1 MQDRYQCRPTKQ
13 NFDLRKSGINFNGKS
28 PDQYQFSLTGSVWKV
43 RGFCWEALQLSSSAL
58 VAGCSYYLTISL
70 STSSREL
77 KVIIADVTLSALMPV
92 VICRKG
98 LPEAAEFLDQ
108 FVDKA
113 RHSGLVRSRV
123 VMLMST
129 NYDYEVS
136 FQ

>member
-1 MQDRYQCRPTKQ
+1 
-13 NFDLRKSGINFNGKS
+13 
-28 PDQYQFSLTGSVWKV
+28 
-43 RGFCWEALQLSSSAL
+43 
-58 VAGCSYYLTISL
+58 
-70 STSSREL
+70 
-77 KVIIADVTLSALMPV
+77 MPV
-92 VICRKG
+92 VMCRKD

>member
-1 MQDRYQCRPTKQ
+1 M
-13 NFDLRKSGINFNGKS
+13 
-28 PDQYQFSLTGSVWKV
+28 
-43 RGFCWEALQLSSSAL
+43 RGFCLEALQLSSSAL
-58 VAGCSYYLTISL
+58 AAGCSYCTISL
-70 STSSREL
+70 STSFREL
-77 KVIIADVTLSALMPV
+77 KVIIASVTNVTLSALMPV
-92 VICRKG
+92 VMCRKD

-129 NYDYEVS
+129 KYNYEVS

>member
-1 MQDRYQCRPTKQ
+1 M
-13 NFDLRKSGINFNGKS
+13 
-28 PDQYQFSLTGSVWKV
+28 
-43 RGFCWEALQLSSSAL
+43 RGFCWEVLQLSSSAL
-58 VAGCSYYLTISL
+58 AAGCSYCTISL

-108 FVDKA
+108 FVGKA
-113 RHSGLVRSRV
+113 RHSGLVRSRLV
-123 VMLMST
+123 IIMNT
-129 NYDYEVS
+129 NHNYEVS

>member
-1 MQDRYQCRPTKQ
+1 M
-13 NFDLRKSGINFNGKS
+13 
-28 PDQYQFSLTGSVWKV
+28 
-43 RGFCWEALQLSSSAL
+43 RGFCWEVLQLSSSAL
-58 VAGCSYYLTISL
+58 AAGCSYYLTISL

-108 FVDKA
+108 FVGKA

-129 NYDYEVS
+129 NYNYEVS